1 MYSNNKCLH
10 TAPPSAPRNLL
21 VMEVTSRGATLTW
34 EPPESTGGTEITG
47 YIVEKR
53 LEYVP
58 KWEKVA
64 TLESFT
70 LTYKFEN
77 LKEKSEYLFRVFAEN
92 TIGLSVPATSDVV
105 QLRTHASR

>member
-1 MYSNNKCLH
+1 MVDL
-10 TAPPSAPRNLL
+10 
-21 VMEVTSRGATLTW
+21 TSRGATLTW

-58 KWEKVA
+58 KWTKVA

-70 LTYKFEN
+70 LIYKFEN
-77 LKEKSEYLFRVFAEN
+77 LKEKSDYVFRVFAEN
-92 TIGLSVPATSDVV
+92 AVGLSVPATSEIV
-105 QLRTHASR
+105 QLRTHASKFLFSQKDFVSLGMNRFLRL